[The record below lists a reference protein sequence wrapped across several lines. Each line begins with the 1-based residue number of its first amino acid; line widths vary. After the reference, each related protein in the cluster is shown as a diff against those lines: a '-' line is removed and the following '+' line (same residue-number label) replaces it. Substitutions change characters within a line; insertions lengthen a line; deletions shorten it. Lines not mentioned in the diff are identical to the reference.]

1 MKRTFWW
8 LGIAAI
14 ALGIAVLAY
23 RGPGRAIVRG
33 HVGDVAAAMLV
44 FAIVSSL
51 WTTRAATR
59 ALVTLAI
66 ATAIEL
72 GQAFWHADSLAG
84 ELLVGNTWDPW
95 DLVAY
100 LVGICVALGWERVAG
115 RLHTSQTTP

>member
-8 LGIAAI
+8 LAIAAV

-44 FAIVSSL
+44 FAIVSAL
-51 WTTRAATR
+51 WTTRAAIR
-59 ALVTLAI
+59 AIVTLAI

-72 GQAFWHADSLAG
+72 GQAVWHADSLAG

-100 LVGICVALGWERVAG
+100 VAGVGVALVWEAIAARRCAHE
-115 RLHTSQTTP
+115 R